1 MECIVPEIKP
11 SVLESLFGL
20 IVHDLRNPAATI
32 GANLS
37 FVREVADD
45 PSVPPQ
51 EVADALADAQQALS
65 DLMRGLDQL
74 AWIGRWSNGNPA
86 ASALVTEL
94 RGTLEGA
101 KKRIKYGAVEF
112 ELPNEGVRVKG
123 GEALERLIEVL
134 VVNGHQHAPGKLVKV
149 RGFTEGDGVFVE
161 VEDEGRPLGP
171 EFRDSAFTLEGQVGL
186 KGRAE
191 GRYGRVAGLFAAAI
205 LAQALEAQIIPLERA
220 GKNVFRVALKA
231 AS

>member
-1 MECIVPEIKP
+1 VPEIKP
-11 SVLESLFGL
+11 AVLESLFGL
-20 IVHDLRNPAATI
+20 IVHDLRNPAATM

-51 EVADALADAQQALS
+51 EVADALSDAQQALT

-74 AWIGRWSNGNPA
+74 AWIGRWCNGNVA
-86 ASALVTEL
+86 APTAVSDL
-94 RGTLEGA
+94 RVALEGA

-112 ELPNEGVRVKG
+112 SLPQEVLKVRG
-123 GEALERLIEVL
+123 GEALERLVELL
-134 VVNGHQHAPGKLVKV
+134 VANGHQHAPSKLVKV
-149 RGFTEGDGVFVE
+149 RGGRENGDIFVE
-161 VEDEGRPLGP
+161 VEDEGKPLGP
-171 EFRDSAFTLEGQVGL
+171 EFQESAFTLDGQVGL

-205 LAQALEAQIIPLERA
+205 LAQAIESRITPLERG
-220 GKNVFRVALKA
+220 GKNVFRVVLKPIG
-231 AS
+231 